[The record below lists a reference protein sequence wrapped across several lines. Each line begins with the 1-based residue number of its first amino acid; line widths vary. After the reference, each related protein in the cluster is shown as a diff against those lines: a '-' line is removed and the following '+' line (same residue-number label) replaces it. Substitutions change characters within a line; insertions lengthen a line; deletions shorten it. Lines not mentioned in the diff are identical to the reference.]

1 MSTDTDDGLLARFG
15 FGVEPDDKYEE
26 RLFDIKRN
34 RTKNRVIWAIGLV
47 VFLVLFNVALNL
59 VNFSLLEMADY
70 WSQFVESLQD
80 FFPVTTAFGFLPF
93 LDVGTYWEFLT
104 TQEDPTIP
112 LAAVETLAIA
122 FAGTVLGAPG
132 ALAFG
137 VLGSERVT
145 PFPFNFIFRGI
156 MSSIRSIPA
165 LVWALIF
172 IPLGGLSPFT
182 ATLAIGTDTVGN
194 LGRLFTD
201 ALEEVQDGPI
211 EGVESTGASRPQVIL
226 FGMLSQ
232 MVRPFIAWTMY
243 ILEINVR
250 VAVTMGLINAGGI
263 GQVLMLQRQTRSWY
277 NMMATIFVIFV
288 LVVSVEML
296 SQRIRSRIR
305 GNESTSFL
313 RLFWKTLKQFPEKTR
328 KAIVN

>member
-1 MSTDTDDGLLARFG
+1 MSTKPNEGLLARFG
-15 FGVEPDDKYEE
+15 FGVDPDDKYEA
-26 RLFDIKRN
+26 RLYRIKRN
-34 RTKNRVIWAIGLV
+34 RTKNRIIWALALIA
-47 VFLVLFNVALNL
+47 FLVLFEVALEL
-59 VNFSLLEMADY
+59 VNFSLLEISAY
-70 WSQFVESLQD
+70 WSQFVGSLRD
-80 FFPVTTAFGFLPF
+80 FFPLTSLFGVVPF
-93 LDVGTYWEFLT
+93 VDVGQYYSFLAAH
-104 TQEDPTIP
+104 ENPSIP
-112 LAAVETLAIA
+112 LAAVETLGIA
-122 FAGTVLGAPG
+122 FAGTVLGAPL
-132 ALAFG
+132 ALTFG

-145 PFPFNFIFRGI
+145 PFPLNFLFRGV

-182 ATLAIGTDTVGN
+182 ATLAIGTDTIGN

-201 ALEEVQDGPI
+201 ALEEVEDGPI

-232 MVRPFIAWTMY
+232 MVRPFIAWSMY

-263 GQVLMLQRQTRSWY
+263 GEILMLQRQTRSWH
-277 NMMATIFVIFV
+277 NMMATIIVIFV

-305 GNESTSFL
+305 GNESTSVL
-313 RLFWKTLKQFPEKTR
+313 RLFVRTIKQFPSKTR
-328 KAIVN
+328 EALT